1 MSSMLVLLLSLQ
13 QATTAITTPREL
25 LAAMRARYDG
35 TWYRN
40 VTFVQYNTEKRPDGS
55 LDSTVWH
62 EWLAAPGK
70 LRIEVQPS
78 DSGNGML
85 FRGDSQFVFRKDSTV
100 LARPFVH
107 PLLVLG
113 FDVYMQPVE
122 RTIAALTRG
131 PRPFDLSILSEATWQ
146 GRPVYVVG
154 ARAGDL
160 HSRQF
165 WVDKER
171 LLFVR
176 MLNPAPQ
183 DTAKTSEIRFNKY
196 EPLAGGWIAPEVE
209 FLMDGDRQFLE
220 EYKQIQVNV
229 AIPDAMWDPRQWK
242 AMRAARGG
250 RAN

>member
-1 MSSMLVLLLSLQ
+1 M
-13 QATTAITTPREL
+13 
-25 LAAMRARYDG
+25 
-35 TWYRN
+35 
-40 VTFVQYNTEKRPDGS
+40 
-55 LDSTVWH
+55 
-62 EWLAAPGK
+62 
-70 LRIEVQPS
+70 
-78 DSGNGML
+78 
-85 FRGDSQFVFRKDSTV
+85 
-100 LARPFVH
+100 LARSFVH

-113 FDVYMQPVE
+113 FDIYMQPVE

-242 AMRAARGG
+242 AMRAGRGG